1 MLRITIADDRTRRRL
16 IVEGQLI
23 NSWASELRTAC
34 EKARSELKNRKLV
47 IDLNH
52 LTAIN
57 QAGENLLLELL
68 RAGVEFRSRGVF
80 TKHVMAELARRIRK
94 DPAGIDNM
102 NPRNGRPEGQ
112 AGHFSMH

>member
-1 MLRITIADDRTRRRL
+1 MFRITIADDCAQRRL

-34 EKARSELKNRKLV
+34 EKAKSELKNRELV

-57 QAGENLLLELL
+57 QAGENLLLELM
-68 RAGVEFRSRGVF
+68 RAGVRFHSRGVF
-80 TKHVMAELARRIRK
+80 TKQVVAELARRIR
-94 DPAGIDNM
+94 
-102 NPRNGRPEGQ
+102 RNAQE
-112 AGHFSMH
+112 SIM